1 MTIEAT
7 DEHWIIDWSLDDS
20 ENYDRFGMEDGSGWM
35 GRLAPL
41 RDELLRGDLRPLYLG
56 WLASA
61 GEFDDD
67 TLEPELP
74 AGLSDP
80 TPAQQALTEF
90 MEIDPD
96 LLAAAAAG
104 SPRATTDNSAQT
116 AAVATWLAGW
126 SREEMAAV
134 LKLIALGQGR
144 QAERQI
150 RTRHATWL
158 KAKRPR
164 PSCRISLHE

>member
-80 TPAQQALTEF
+80 TAAQQALTEF
-90 MEIDPD
+90 IEIDPD

>member
-7 DEHWIIDWSLDDS
+7 CEHWIIDWSLDES
-20 ENYDRFGMEDGSGWM
+20 EDYDRFGMEDGSGWM

-67 TLEPELP
+67 TLEPEP
-74 AGLSDP
+74 PTGLSDP

-90 MEIDPD
+90 IRNRSRPARRRCRREPSRYNSRFG
-96 LLAAAAAG
+96 ANRCRRHPAG
-104 SPRATTDNSAQT
+104 RM
-116 AAVATWLAGW
+116 VA
-126 SREEMAAV
+126 
-134 LKLIALGQGR
+134 
-144 QAERQI
+144 
-150 RTRHATWL
+150 
-158 KAKRPR
+158 
-164 PSCRISLHE
+164 